1 MHKIL
6 VVENDL
12 NLLKTLGCLFD
23 QKNHDSYTASN
34 IKSAIDI
41 LAKQKI
47 DLLVVDRV
55 LDDGD
60 GIDLIKHV
68 NENSYHTKVLV
79 LSNKGS
85 VREKIWG
92 LESGAD
98 DYLAKPFSYSELILR
113 VNSLLAKEKLE
124 NNHWIKLGVV
134 SISQSGGEIKI
145 GDKRKVMRKKEFE
158 ILKCLAK
165 HKNQVV
171 NKDTIINSVWD
182 LDGFLPTYTTLDV
195 YIRRI
200 RVALENQKDIIKTVR
215 GYGYML
221 SI

>member
-6 VVENDL
+6 VVENDE
-12 NLLKTLGCLFD
+12 NLLKTLSNLFS
-23 QKNHDSYTASN
+23 QKNHICYAVTN
-34 IKSAIDI
+34 IKDAIEI
-41 LAKQKI
+41 LNKEKI
-47 DLLVVDRV
+47 DLIVVDRV

-68 NENSYHTKVLV
+68 NENHYQTKILV

-98 DYLAKPFSYSELILR
+98 DYLPKPFSYSELTLR

-124 NNHWIKLGVV
+124 NNHWIKIGGI
-134 SISQSGGEIKI
+134 SISQAGGEIKI
-145 GDKRKVMRKKEFE
+145 GEKRKVMRKREFE
-158 ILKCLAK
+158 ILKCLAQ

-171 NKDTIINSVWD
+171 NKDKIINSVWQ

>member
-6 VVENDL
+6 VVENDQ
-12 NLLKTLGCLFD
+12 NLLTTLTGLFS
-23 QKNHDSYTASN
+23 QKSHFCFAVTN
-34 IKSAIDI
+34 INEATKI
-41 LAKQKI
+41 LVREKV
-47 DLLVVDRV
+47 DLMVLDRI

-60 GIDLIKHV
+60 GLELIKFV
-68 NENSYHTKVLV
+68 NDNSYHTKILV
-79 LSNKGS
+79 LSSKGS
-85 VREKIWG
+85 VKEKING
-92 LESGAD
+92 LETGAD

-113 VNSLLAKEKLE
+113 ANNLLAKEKLE
-124 NNHWIKLGVV
+124 NNHWIRLGGIA
-134 SISQSGGEIKI
+134 ISQSGGEIKI

-158 ILKCLAK
+158 ILRCLVQ
-165 HKNQVV
+165 HKNQIV
-171 NKDTIINSVWD
+171 NKDKIINSVWQ